1 MANGFLQNSFK
12 LGTPARGGGDL
23 LSAFLGINT
32 NPDVQLKGQLAG
44 ARLGNLDSRTRRS
57 NILGQQDAIELSDMQ
72 ELRDQFVK
80 GTPERQAV
88 IDPRFHSGQKGL
100 AVRTDRLNKE
110 DSLATLAESG
120 FTMPITGADG
130 QTHNMLLSDAIKMM
144 SGADFKAF
152 VTANPEVKNLLSKA
166 NTRDAESLLRQT
178 LLGKQ
183 TETEGERKK
192 LVTEQIKGEEYATE
206 WEESRRDM
214 AKHSLA
220 YAKKTEGLKILKE
233 RGELQKLSLQINKLG
248 KEVHLNDYEIGLLP
262 RNDLDKL
269 IATLQALKDLNKA
282 DFDRGDYIKLFAGR
296 LDDNIR
302 TWKLTNRRAITDE
315 DLEAIYKAT
324 EITILAA
331 FESADTKRPNLDPNA
346 KQNST
351 EALVASLGPELR
363 KALEVIM
370 GGGQQGATAP
380 GAPPQDVD
388 LLAEADALQGQ
399 LQPGDVAPVQP
410 QDSGPAASGVPS
422 DEAALLSSLGLDG
435 GGARELASGILPPA
449 NIQFQNEGQ
458 TVQGTLG
465 GVNPPQGDPNERLL
479 DSFIGQQD
487 PVGRAEANLQTPA
500 VQPQVT
506 TPITVGQDASRIGVN
521 PNDKVGVGP
530 DFASDQFQQKAASVL
545 SDAGFTSQSTLLIMQ
560 LLVGGDAAE
569 IERVMA
575 GLPPEKARV
584 LQGLIAG
591 SI

>member
-44 ARLGNLDSRTRRS
+44 ARLGNLDARTRRA
-57 NILGQQDAIELSDMQ
+57 NILGNQEQINLQDMQ
-72 ELRDQFVK
+72 TLRRFI
-80 GTPERQAV
+80 TPEGEGVGGLNPEWQAMA
-88 IDPRFHSGQKGL
+88 DPRFASGQSGL
-100 AVRTDRLNKE
+100 ATRTDRLNKE

-130 QTHNMLLSDAIKMM
+130 QTHDMLLSDAIKMM

-183 TETEGERKK
+183 AETEGERKK
-192 LVTEQIKGEEYATE
+192 LVTEQFKGEGYATE
-206 WEESRRDM
+206 WKESRRDM
-214 AKHSLA
+214 AEHSLA
-220 YAKKTEGLKILKE
+220 YDKKTEGLKRLKE
-233 RGELQKLSLQINKLG
+233 RGDLQKLSLQINKLG

-302 TWKLTNRRAITDE
+302 TWKLTNRRAITPE

-351 EALVASLGPELR
+351 EALVASLGPELT

-380 GAPPQDVD
+380 EAPPQDVD
-388 LLAEADALQGQ
+388 LLAEADALQRQ
-399 LQPGDVAPVQP
+399 LQPGEVAPPVQL
-410 QDSGPAASGVPS
+410 QDGGPAAL
-422 DEAALLSSLGLDG
+422 AAQGEEQNILSLLGLDAG
-435 GGARELASGILPPA
+435 GPQQLASGLTGGQIQPPPDS
-449 NIQFQNEGQ
+449 Q
-458 TVQGTLG
+458 
-465 GVNPPQGDPNERLL
+465 LL
-479 DSFIGQQD
+479 DSFIGAPD
-487 PVGRAEANLQTPA
+487 PLGRAEAKLPTPA
-500 VQPQVT
+500 ARPQVT
-506 TPITVGQDASRIGVN
+506 TPVPFDTIDRKLEKKVDSPHLEAVYDGGKGVDKMTMEAERLLKQFFDTKN
-521 PNDKVGVGP
+521 PKDLAKAKMILK
-530 DFASDQFQQKAASVL
+530 FLAQKRQ
-545 SDAGFTSQSTLLIMQ
+545 SQPL
-560 LLVGGDAAE
+560 G
-569 IERVMA
+569 
-575 GLPPEKARV
+575 
-584 LQGLIAG
+584 
-591 SI
+591 